1 MKQPCKDCPFKKS
14 VYYVLSSE
22 KAHEILDGITHDK
35 AFHCHQTVDYSNSNE
50 GQVTAESKLCFGAV
64 LFLENTVR
72 GGCRSNV
79 MFRFG
84 LMCQEFQLSDLRH
97 DESIYQSFDE
107 FIEGVS
113 Y

>member
-1 MKQPCKDCPFKKS
+1 MKQPCTNCPFKKS
-14 VYYVLSSE
+14 VASALSSE
-22 KAHEILDGITHDK
+22 KTHDILHGITHEK
-35 AFHCHQTVDYSNSNE
+35 AFHCHQTVDYSDSHE
-50 GQVTAESKLCFGAV
+50 GRVTAESKLCFGAV

-84 LMCQEFQLSDLRH
+84 LIRQEFHLNDLRQ
-97 DESIYQSFDE
+97 DESVYQSFEE
-107 FIEGVS
+107 FLEGVS